1 MRDRITPA
9 LDETQLPSPR
19 PSWLS
24 LCAKSN
30 SAGSRCCLPCKGAVA
45 VCSHRLRRGGLL

>member
-30 SAGSRCCLPCKGAVA
+30 SAGSRCCLPCKGAVR
-45 VCSHRLRRGGLL
+45 RLLAPPASRGPI